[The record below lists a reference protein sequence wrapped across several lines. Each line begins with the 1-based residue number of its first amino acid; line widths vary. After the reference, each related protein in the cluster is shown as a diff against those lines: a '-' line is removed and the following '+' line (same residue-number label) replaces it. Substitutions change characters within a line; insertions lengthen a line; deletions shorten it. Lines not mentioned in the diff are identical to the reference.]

1 MGSSNKKTNLSDEK
15 LDKILSVVKS
25 LNDRI
30 GLLDNRISAL
40 EGSLHESPDP
50 SESKITK
57 LNSIPQ
63 VNFDEKDMMLER
75 AYEVLAKENRPMTT
89 QEVAEEIGRSRS
101 TTSQYLNELHN
112 RNLLTKSQ
120 GKSRDKSRN
129 IVFSLDS
136 S

>member
-40 EGSLHESPDP
+40 EGSLHESPNP
-50 SESKITK
+50 PESKVPK
-57 LNSIPQ
+57 LNPIPQ

-129 IVFSLDS
+129 IVFSLDLS
-136 S
+136 

>member
-1 MGSSNKKTNLSDEK
+1 MNASKKGTNLSDEK
-15 LDKILSVVKS
+15 LDKILAEVKS
-25 LNDRI
+25 MNDRI
-30 GLLDNRISAL
+30 GNLDNRISTL
-40 EGSLHESPDP
+40 EKCLNQSTAS
-50 SESKITK
+50 SETKEAKIH
-57 LNSIPQ
+57 LNPQ

-112 RNLLTKSQ
+112 RNLLTKTQ

-129 IVFSLDS
+129 IVFSLD
-136 S
+136 

>member
-1 MGSSNKKTNLSDEK
+1 MGSSNKNTNLSDEK
-15 LDKILSVVKS
+15 LDKILTVVKS

-30 GLLDNRISAL
+30 GLLDNRISVL
-40 EGSLHESPDP
+40 EGSLHESPNP
-50 SESKITK
+50 PESKVTK
-57 LNSIPQ
+57 HNSIPQ

>member
-1 MGSSNKKTNLSDEK
+1 MGSSEKETNQPDKK
-15 LDKILSVVKS
+15 LDEILTVVKS
-25 LNDRI
+25 LSDI
-30 GLLDNRISAL
+30 IPLLDKRISAL
-40 EGSLHESPDP
+40 EGRLHQSTKPPEP
-50 SESKITK
+50 IVTK
-57 LNSIPQ
+57 LNSNPQ

-129 IVFSLDS
+129 IVFSLDLS
-136 S
+136 

>member
-1 MGSSNKKTNLSDEK
+1 MGSSKKEPNLSNEK
-15 LDKILSVVKS
+15 LDKILAVVKS
-25 LNDRI
+25 LSDNI
-30 GLLDNRISAL
+30 GLLDSRISAL
-40 EGSLHESPDP
+40 EGRLQQSTEPP
-50 SESKITK
+50 GSKVTK
-57 LNSIPQ
+57 INSNPQ